1 MKIKTIYKETD
12 TIKKE
17 ISKTTKQR
25 LLEKRYKGYTTGVK
39 IEKNMVIHL
48 YQKMQRESTET
59 LSKNFT
65 HTHTHKHTH
74 ASIHH

>member
-39 IEKNMVIHL
+39 IEKNMVIHV
-48 YQKMQRESTET
+48 Y
-59 LSKNFT
+59 
-65 HTHTHKHTH
+65 H
-74 ASIHH
+74 ALPQS